1 MKREWDG
8 AGAEV
13 DRGGAMTRFQ
23 HPAPAP
29 QPGADPATL
38 DAVVD
43 LSHHNG
49 DVDLEAAK
57 ADGILG
63 IIHKATQGA
72 VFADPLVAANRARA
86 RAAGLYWGV
95 YHVGTGGDGIAQAI
109 HFLDAAQPDEHDLLV
124 LDLERN
130 LLGPSMALYQARAF
144 VTHVRQS
151 TGRWPGVYGG
161 HYLKAV
167 LGSQPDPV
175 LGQCWFWL
183 AQYGVT
189 PVVPPTWQTWTLW
202 QYTDG
207 VQGSGPRPVKGIGR
221 CDRDRY
227 HGDTRALTSFWLGSA
242 QPLAASALPGERSCS

>member
-1 MKREWDG
+1 M
-8 AGAEV
+8 AQ
-13 DRGGAMTRFQ
+13 FQ
-23 HPAPAP
+23 IPSRV
-29 QPGADPATL
+29 QTSGADPTML

-49 DVDLEAAK
+49 DVDLAAAR

-72 VFADPLVAANRARA
+72 VFVDPLIAANRSRA
-86 RAAGLYWGV
+86 RAAGLCWGA
-95 YHVGTGGDGIAQAI
+95 YHVGTGGDGVAQAI
-109 HFLDAAQPDEHDLLV
+109 HFLATAQPQEHDLLA

-130 LLGPSMALYQARAF
+130 LLGPSMALHQARAF
-144 VTHVRQS
+144 VTHVRQA

-167 LGSQPDPV
+167 LGDQPDPV
-175 LGQCWFWL
+175 LAQCWFWL

-189 PVVPPTWQTWTLW
+189 PVVPPTWWAWTLW

-207 VQGSGPRPVKGIGR
+207 VHGPEPHPVKGIGR
-221 CDRDRY
+221 CDRDRF
-227 HGDTRALTSFWLGSA
+227 HGDRAALSVFWGGPTERSI
-242 QPLAASALPGERSCS
+242 ASALRGETSRS